1 MTDQLIL
8 WRRLDPSGHEAARL
22 EEKDGF
28 WHLGGSAVF
37 LHEGQPCRL
46 DYRVICDGQWRTVS
60 GRVSGFV
67 GDQPVD
73 VECSVDGEGRWRLQG
88 AEQPQVAG
96 CTDLDLNF
104 SPSTNLLPVRRLGL
118 AVGEEAPVR
127 AAWLRFPSFRLEPLE
142 QVYRRTASNTYRYES
157 AGGSFTADLEV
168 NGAGLATRY
177 AGLWEEE
184 TSPAEKPAEP
194 GVADG
199 AEHRLD
205 PRSVKLDRI
214 VGWITGALL
223 SLVLLIPMGILM
235 AALASPPGGL
245 KLGAGV
251 LWGAFVLALAWRAQR
266 WPEVRHRHVSYKV
279 DGDGM
284 EIRKGVL
291 WRGVTS
297 VPRSRVQHTDVSQGP
312 LERRYGLGKLSI
324 YTAGTAHAQVDLA
337 GLDHATA
344 LRIRDHLLPRE
355 GSDGV

>member
-1 MTDQLIL
+1 MTDSLVL
-8 WRRLDPSGHEAARL
+8 WRRLDPPGHETARL
-22 EEKDGF
+22 EEQDGA
-28 WHLGGSAVF
+28 WHLGGTAVF

-46 DYRVICDGQWRTVS
+46 DYRVICDAQWRTVS
-60 GRVSGFV
+60 GQVAGFV

-73 VECSVDGEGRWRLQG
+73 VECSADGEGRWHLQG
-88 AEQPQVAG
+88 VEQPQVAG
-96 CTDLDLNF
+96 CIDLDLNF

-142 QVYRRTASNTYRYES
+142 QVYRRTAPGAYRYES

-168 NGAGLATRY
+168 NGAGFATRY
-177 AGLWEEE
+177 AGLWEAE
-184 TSPAEKPAEP
+184 PALSKKPAEP

-199 AEHRLD
+199 VERRLD
-205 PRSVKLDRI
+205 PRALALDRT
-214 VGWITGALL
+214 VGWITGAVL
-223 SLVLLIPMGILM
+223 SLGLLVPLGIL
-235 AALASPPGGL
+235 LAVPVPGWV

-251 LWGAFVLALAWRAQR
+251 LWGGLALFLAWRAQR
-266 WPEVRHRHVSYKV
+266 WPEIHHHHVSYKV
-279 DGDGM
+279 DDLGI
-284 EIRKGVL
+284 EIRSGVL

-312 LERRYGLGKLSI
+312 LERRYGLGKLAI
-324 YTAGTAHAQVDLA
+324 YTAGTTHARVDLA
-337 GLDHATA
+337 GLDHGAA